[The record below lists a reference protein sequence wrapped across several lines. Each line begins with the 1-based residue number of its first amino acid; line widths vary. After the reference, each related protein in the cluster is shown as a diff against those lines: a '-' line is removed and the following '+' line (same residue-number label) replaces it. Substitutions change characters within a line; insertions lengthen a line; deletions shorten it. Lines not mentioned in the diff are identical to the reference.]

1 MEHNQ
6 VQSTAAPHPGPVQP
20 VGTHPV
26 GWLQTVSGVAVL
38 TVGLQGA
45 AANAVDAPIIEA
57 EPPTDAAVETAAM
70 ETAAMETAA
79 DVVYPASPIEPSAP
93 QPRFAQWRRQVQKLT
108 TRDIPSSAVSQM
120 SSSVVRLENHR
131 RELHRH
137 SNEVESQLLGL
148 QQLLS
153 IQSYG
158 TSFADRLLDED
169 DTYQAKLQELTALE
183 ADIHRAIE
191 QADMMALSQLQA
203 RLQYSAQELRQ
214 IAQQQLQQYIQQ
226 AQDSSTMG
234 LWREPMY
241 QQSLRWLM
249 EHTHERHL
257 LNARQQT
264 LARTMVAIAP
274 D

>member
-1 MEHNQ
+1 MEHEPA
-6 VQSTAAPHPGPVQP
+6 QSTAVPNPGPTQP
-20 VGTHPV
+20 S

-38 TVGLQGA
+38 TVGLQGTA
-45 AANAVDAPIIEA
+45 ASAVDAPVIEA
-57 EPPTDAAVETAAM
+57 GPDAAVETAAV
-70 ETAAMETAA
+70 EIAN
-79 DVVYPASPIEPSAP
+79 DVAYPISSPIEPAAP
-93 QPRFAQWRRQVQKLT
+93 QPRFSQWRRQVQKLT
-108 TRDIPSSAVSQM
+108 TRDIPSSAVSQI
-120 SSSVVRLENHR
+120 SPSVVRLENHR
-131 RELHRH
+131 RELHRR

-158 TSFADRLLDED
+158 TSFADRLLDEND
-169 DTYQAKLQELTALE
+169 AYQTKLQALTALE
-183 ADIHRAIE
+183 ADMHAAIE
-191 QADMMALSQLQA
+191 QADMVALSQLQA
-203 RLQYSAQELRQ
+203 RLQRSDQELRQ
-214 IAQQQLQQYIQQ
+214 IAQQQLQHYIQQ
-226 AQDSSTMG
+226 VQDSSTMG

-264 LARTMVAIAP
+264 LARTLVAIAP

>member
-6 VQSTAAPHPGPVQP
+6 AQSTAAPQYPSPAQP
-20 VGTHPV
+20 S

-45 AANAVDAPIIEA
+45 AASAVDAPVVEIA
-57 EPPTDAAVETAAM
+57 EPTTDAAVETAAM
-70 ETAAMETAA
+70 ETAA
-79 DVVYPASPIEPSAP
+79 DVASPAASIAPSAP
-93 QPRFAQWRRQVQKLT
+93 QPRFSQWRRQVQKLT
-108 TRDIPSSAVSQM
+108 TRDISSSAVSQI
-120 SSSVVRLENHR
+120 SPSVVRLEKHR

-153 IQSYG
+153 IQAYG

-169 DTYQAKLQELTALE
+169 DTYQSKLQELTALE
-183 ADIHRAIE
+183 ADIHEAIE
-191 QADMMALSQLQA
+191 QADTVALSQLQA
-203 RLQYSAQELRQ
+203 RLQRSDQELRQ
-214 IAQQQLQQYIQQ
+214 IAQKQLQHYIQQ

-264 LARTMVAIAP
+264 LARTLVAIAP
-274 D
+274 ENK